1 MFDNCLTPYRAWLE
15 KAAAGKTSRAS
26 VSVMTFE
33 IDTDNPQ
40 TAFRVM
46 TEADTIPHTPGEKIN
61 VRATIAETEQAIAG
75 AEAEADRNL
84 ARKAASL

>member
-1 MFDNCLTPYRAWLE
+1 
-15 KAAAGKTSRAS
+15 
-26 VSVMTFE
+26 
-33 IDTDNPQ
+33 
-40 TAFRVM
+40 M